1 MIAPGEKFGKL
12 TVVKLV
18 VAGDANHRK
27 YLCSCQCGG
36 EKIVSEDNLRRGH
49 TKSCGCILRTR
60 NGESHTRLYAA
71 WLSMLNRCYRGK
83 TQVEKHYQ
91 KRGITVCDEWRN
103 SFASFKQWAES
114 NGYSDSL
121 SLDRI
126 DNNAGYSPENCR
138 WATQKQQA
146 NNTSQNVYVEWN
158 GKVRTI
164 SEWADYAGLPYG
176 LVRNRIAR
184 GWDMKKALR
193 PKGKY
198 TKKKGV
204 S

>member
-27 YLCSCQCGG
+27 YLCLCQCGG

-60 NGESHTRLYAA
+60 NGESHTRIYAA

-103 SFASFKQWAES
+103 DYLAFKEWAYS
-114 NGYSDSL
+114 NGYDQTKQRGECTIDS
-121 SLDRI
+121 I
-126 DNNAGYSPENCR
+126 DNNKGYSPDNCR
-138 WATQKQQA
+138 SANMKEQA
-146 NNTSQNVYVEWN
+146 NNTSTV
-158 GKVRTI
+158 
-164 SEWADYAGLPYG
+164 
-176 LVRNRIAR
+176 
-184 GWDMKKALR
+184 
-193 PKGKY
+193 
-198 TKKKGV
+198 
-204 S
+204 